1 MQYFELKCTAYLK
14 QNIDFKQSFETLSKY
29 ISFCLVRSD
38 RENLH
43 NAKGYKYY
51 VFGGF
56 LPFEK
61 DKIYKMG
68 NTYSFSI
75 RCLDEQLA
83 TLLENSLR
91 HNVNNPYLQVLQTQT
106 KQTKQHFV
114 SELYSATPVITTVEN
129 KRYWT
134 LQEDGDIMG
143 LQRRLHDNLCKKY
156 QSFYSEPLQPPQNFI
171 QLLELKNKLPQS
183 IITHKEGKAI
193 RFFGNKFKIVPN
205 EDEVS
210 QKLAFTAL
218 ACGLGEK
225 NSFGGGFC
233 LSGGLR

>member
-1 MQYFELKCTAYLK
+1 MQYFELKCTAYIK
-14 QNIDFKQSFETLSKY
+14 QDIHFKQSFETIAKY
-29 ISFCLVRSD
+29 ISFCLVDSGH
-38 RENLH
+38 ENLH

-61 DKIYKMG
+61 DKIYKTG

-75 RCLDEQLA
+75 RCLDAQLA
-83 TLLENSLR
+83 RSLENSLR

-106 KQTKQHFV
+106 KQTKQHFI

-134 LQEDGDIMG
+134 LQEDGDIMN
-143 LQRRLHDNLCKKY
+143 LQRLLHDNLCKKY
-156 QSFYSEPLQPPQNFI
+156 QSFYNEPLQPPQNFI
-171 QLLELKNKLPQS
+171 QLIELKNKLPQS

-210 QKLAFTAL
+210 QKLAFTAI

-233 LSGGLR
+233 LSGGMR